1 MNYNQQNTFDYF
13 SSSIKSSRIPKLLT
27 NFLNETQFQENQK
40 LNKDNKFWHKLNA
53 LNLNGKKSRIPIKK
67 SRTTIIANNLSE
79 DQITRPQTDCLELD
93 NKSNDNWIKSNETEV
108 KLRSR
113 PGRSG
118 LTLKTNSRTK
128 SDPSDYWY
136 LKGVLQIVRSNL
148 SADNK
153 FKAIKRYRDKRLGL
167 ISEMQTYSE
176 NNCDD
181 RVREWVDS
189 GYMSNS
195 NINSDSIR
203 QREDTFQTKF
213 EGISKCDAAV
223 NTSLSLSQ
231 SPQQIWPRRRS
242 SNRAM
247 DLIALNNRYNSFNS
261 DISMSSISSIESI
274 LESRRED
281 PEELL
286 LSLGFGYVQDEQP
299 MNRIPQRFLESPSV
313 AKGVSTE
320 FLFQSSGPIDAS
332 SLSSSASFS
341 PTGLLLSFDA

>member
-1 MNYNQQNTFDYF
+1 
-13 SSSIKSSRIPKLLT
+13 
-27 NFLNETQFQENQK
+27 
-40 LNKDNKFWHKLNA
+40 
-53 LNLNGKKSRIPIKK
+53 
-67 SRTTIIANNLSE
+67 
-79 DQITRPQTDCLELD
+79 
-93 NKSNDNWIKSNETEV
+93 
-108 KLRSR
+108 
-113 PGRSG
+113 
-118 LTLKTNSRTK
+118 
-128 SDPSDYWY
+128 
-136 LKGVLQIVRSNL
+136 
-148 SADNK
+148 
-153 FKAIKRYRDKRLGL
+153 
-167 ISEMQTYSE
+167 MQTYSD

-195 NINSDSIR
+195 NINADSIR
-203 QREDTFQTKF
+203 QREDIFISNQTKF
-213 EGISKCDAAV
+213 EAISKCDAAV

-231 SPQQIWPRRRS
+231 SPQKIWPRRRS

-261 DISMSSISSIESI
+261 DISMSSISSIDSI

-286 LSLGFGYVQDEQP
+286 LSLGFGYVPDEQP
-299 MNRIPQRFLESPSV
+299 INRIPQRFLEFPSV

-320 FLFQSSGPIDAS
+320 FLLQSSGPIDAS